1 MAFKLL
7 PEKRGKYDKR
17 VSPFSA
23 ICTDVKLQEGW
34 GDDIKIV
41 FEFGDDEPILSVNLN
56 YSKWIDDGEGGLTPK
71 QGSNAYKLFS
81 SIVKCGVELDLDVD
95 NFEVTTNPS
104 LIGKCLSFDC
114 KSKTFEIDGETKT
127 YYVWTLT
134 KVVDPNVLN
143 VAPAKAPEA
152 PKAVEYVDMATMR
165 KLWK

>member
-7 PEKRGKYDKR
+7 PEKKGKYDKR

-81 SIVKCGVELDLDVD
+81 SLVKCGVELDLDVD
-95 NFEVTTNPS
+95 NFEITTNPS

-134 KVVDPNVLN
+134 KIVDPN
-143 VAPAKAPEA
+143 
-152 PKAVEYVDMATMR
+152 PKAVEYVDKATLR